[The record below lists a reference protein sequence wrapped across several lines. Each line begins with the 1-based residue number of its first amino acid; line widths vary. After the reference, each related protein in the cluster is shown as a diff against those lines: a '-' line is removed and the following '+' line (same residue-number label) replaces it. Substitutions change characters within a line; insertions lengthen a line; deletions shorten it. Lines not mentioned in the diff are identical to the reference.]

1 MFNEET
7 VDKTVHF
14 VGRVFTIEEHTVRL
28 HDGQRARREIVRHS
42 GGACIVPIDSDGYVH
57 LVQQFRKPYDMMLL
71 EIPAGKLEPG
81 EDPYFCAVR
90 ELAEETGFTAEN
102 VEWLATVYPSPGYCD
117 ETLTVYIATEL
128 TAGEA
133 SPDDGEFVSAR
144 SMPLQEA
151 LDMVDRGL
159 IKDAKSQIGLLR
171 AERWLKQHRPELIG
185 SDR

>member
-1 MFNEET
+1 MFSEET
-7 VDKTVHF
+7 IDKKVHF
-14 VGRVFTIEEHTVRL
+14 EGRVFTVEEHTVRL

-42 GGACIVPIDSDGYVH
+42 GGACIVPIDEKGQVH
-57 LVQQFRKPYDMMLL
+57 LVQQFRKPYDMMQL

-81 EDPYFCAVR
+81 EDPYVCAVR
-90 ELAEETGFTAEN
+90 ELAEETGLRAEN

-117 ETLTVYIATEL
+117 EILTIYIATEL
-128 TAGEA
+128 SPGQA
-133 SPDDGEFVSAR
+133 SPDEGEFVSSR

-151 LDMVDRGL
+151 IDMVDRGL

-171 AERWLKQHRPELIG
+171 AERWLRLKRPELLS